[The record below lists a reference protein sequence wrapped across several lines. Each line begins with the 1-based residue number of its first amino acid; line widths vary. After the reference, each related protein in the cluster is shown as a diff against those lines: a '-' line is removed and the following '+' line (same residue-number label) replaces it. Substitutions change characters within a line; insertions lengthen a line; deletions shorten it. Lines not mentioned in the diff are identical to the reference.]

1 MRRAGPSQGFS
12 STCAGA
18 LLRGGARFA
27 RASPALEARRRIG
40 YRRVVMV
47 DEDTI
52 AEAGR
57 RLHEAAAPGSRV
69 ILFGSHARGEART
82 DSDLDFLVVEPE
94 VEHAA
99 AESVRLRRALRGL
112 RLFADVV
119 VVSERDVEE
128 WREVRGSLVRSAL
141 TDGRMLAA

>member
-1 MRRAGPSQGFS
+1 VVTR
-12 STCAGA
+12 T
-18 LLRGGARFA
+18 
-27 RASPALEARRRIG
+27 IG

-47 DEDTI
+47 DDAII

-69 ILFGSHARGEART
+69 ILFGSHARGEAREG
-82 DSDLDFLVVEPE
+82 SDLDFMVVEPE

-99 AESVRLRRALRGL
+99 AESIRLRRALTGL

-119 VVSERDVEE
+119 VVSERDVAA
-128 WREVRGSLVRSAL
+128 WRDVRGSLVRSAL
-141 TDGRMLAA
+141 TDGRELAA